1 MTKKEFLKRLEKRL
15 MILNDEERKDIL
27 DEYTSIINDK
37 VSDGKTEEEAIND
50 FGNIDVLVDEILKAY
65 KINAN
70 YKEKDQDLE
79 NTINSV
85 NSFIKRMAKS
95 LSEFTVDTVDKVKRE
110 NKNLTIELTF
120 EIVIKI
126 FITLFLLTLL
136 FNLLQLFGIF
146 VSEVIS
152 FGILRPFVKLI
163 WTLLTGVVFIF
174 VALAISYSIAS
185 DSLKKETKV
194 IEKEKKSKNKIEK
207 EIKEE
212 ITKDRVVTDNVG
224 SGIIMTILKV
234 FVVFWT
240 LPLIG
245 MLILSYIGFTISIY
259 LLVKGVM
266 AYGIFILA
274 LASIIFFHRMVDTIY
289 TFIFKGKMLKMYPFL
304 ISFILF
310 LIGTLLTI
318 DFFLNLKPVSPQKY
332 ILEDDTFYSDS
343 SYDNTKIHLQTT
355 EYFLSLKED
364 GMEIGDNELMIKIRS
379 HQKFVDIVTS
389 ERIVDGS
396 KHLYLYREIDFKS
409 IYGEFINNLK
419 KNQIY
424 DMHNLTDYSVY
435 IYANQ
440 ETLDKLMVVHNY

>member
-1 MTKKEFLKRLEKRL
+1 MTKKEFLKRLEKKL

-37 VSDGKTEEEAIND
+37 ISDGKTEEESIND

-85 NSFIKRMAKS
+85 NGFIKKMAKS
-95 LSEFTVDTVDKVKRE
+95 LSEFTIDTVEKVKKE

-126 FITLFLLTLL
+126 FITLLLLTLL
-136 FNLLQLFGIF
+136 FNLLQLFGVF

-185 DSLKKETKV
+185 DSLKKEPIEINKDQKV
-194 IEKEKKSKNKIEK
+194 KKIKIKE

-212 ITKDRVVTDNVG
+212 KVVTDNTV
-224 SGIIMTILKV
+224 SGIILTILKV

-240 LPLIG
+240 LPLLF

-274 LASIIFFHRMVDTIY
+274 MSFIIFLHHMIDAIY

-310 LIGTLLTI
+310 LIGTLLTF
-318 DFFLNLKPVSPQKY
+318 DFFLNLKTVSPQKY
-332 ILEDDTFYSDS
+332 ILEDDTLYVDS

-355 EYFLSLKED
+355 EYFLMLKED
-364 GMEIGDNELMIKIRS
+364 GMEIDDNELMITIRS
-379 HQKFVDIVTS
+379 HQKFVDIVVN
-389 ERIVDGS
+389 ERTIEGS
-396 KHLYLYREIDFKS
+396 KHLYLYRTIDFKS
-409 IYGEFINNLK
+409 LYSEFVDNLK
-419 KNQIY
+419 KNEMH

-440 ETLDKLMVVHNY
+440 ETLDKLIVVHNY